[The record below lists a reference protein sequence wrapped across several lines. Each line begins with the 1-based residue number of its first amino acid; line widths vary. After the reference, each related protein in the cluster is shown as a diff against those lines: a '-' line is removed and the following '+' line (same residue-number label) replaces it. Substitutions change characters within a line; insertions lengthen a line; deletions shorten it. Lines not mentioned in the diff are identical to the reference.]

1 MQACFLLGTQ
11 FFAGRHPGRLLP
23 DALTRGQHLALPA
36 AAQPAGPHAH
46 GGPQAHGLAG
56 VGGHQSRRR
65 TQHLFRPCTA
75 PAGHGQRTGDVGQ
88 VDLGIVLAQYRV
100 QGLVVGTGAA
110 DGQPVVPAVLLRPE
124 LPPQIGEFEG
134 PRVGLGPAG
143 EHGPVAAGILLV
155 RQAATAAGRGDLGQ
169 LVLFG
174 QFQLVLAAAP
184 ADAQQTGTVHEA
196 LLLGGGGRQMQ
207 GAQGAQQ
214 DVLHPGIAA
223 DGVEHVPALR
233 HGTLPHDLARGQ
245 QARADALHVKAGM
258 AQEQDLAV
266 HAGVHDLAEAVGR
279 TGTQHGAKIVA
290 HVQGADVQPV
300 EVAPALHGAGITEE
314 GGMAVQAADPQA
326 LFLQD
331 LGRQDAVQAA
341 GKKHD
346 HIHRPLVSIDH
357 AGRGGGLEI
366 GGSVHHGPPS
376 TRKRGQEARAR
387 PGFSQLLDRIFRS
400 AASAGP
406 VQGWGS
412 S

>member
-1 MQACFLLGTQ
+1 
-11 FFAGRHPGRLLP
+11 
-23 DALTRGQHLALPA
+23 
-36 AAQPAGPHAH
+36 
-46 GGPQAHGLAG
+46 
-56 VGGHQSRRR
+56 
-65 TQHLFRPCTA
+65 
-75 PAGHGQRTGDVGQ
+75 
-88 VDLGIVLAQYRV
+88 
-100 QGLVVGTGAA
+100 
-110 DGQPVVPAVLLRPE
+110 
-124 LPPQIGEFEG
+124 
-134 PRVGLGPAG
+134 
-143 EHGPVAAGILLV
+143 
-155 RQAATAAGRGDLGQ
+155 
-169 LVLFG
+169 
-174 QFQLVLAAAP
+174 
-184 ADAQQTGTVHEA
+184 
-196 LLLGGGGRQMQ
+196 MQ
-207 GAQGAQQ
+207 GAQGTQQ

-279 TGTQHGAKIVA
+279 AGTQHGAKIVA

-387 PGFSQLLDRIFRS
+387 PGFSQLLDRFFSFCRLCGPRAGMGTLLRS
-400 AASAGP
+400 RTRAASPAAAPLSRRMGLPFDGADRRPVRPLRRACTASGPGAGYGTGSRSSAPHSCRRTAGP
-406 VQGWGS
+406 S
-412 S
+412 PLDNY

>member
-1 MQACFLLGTQ
+1 
-11 FFAGRHPGRLLP
+11 
-23 DALTRGQHLALPA
+23 
-36 AAQPAGPHAH
+36 
-46 GGPQAHGLAG
+46 
-56 VGGHQSRRR
+56 
-65 TQHLFRPCTA
+65 
-75 PAGHGQRTGDVGQ
+75 
-88 VDLGIVLAQYRV
+88 
-100 QGLVVGTGAA
+100 
-110 DGQPVVPAVLLRPE
+110 
-124 LPPQIGEFEG
+124 
-134 PRVGLGPAG
+134 
-143 EHGPVAAGILLV
+143 
-155 RQAATAAGRGDLGQ
+155 
-169 LVLFG
+169 
-174 QFQLVLAAAP
+174 
-184 ADAQQTGTVHEA
+184 
-196 LLLGGGGRQMQ
+196 MQ
-207 GAQGAQQ
+207 GAQRTQQ

-279 TGTQHGAKIVA
+279 AGTQHGAKIVA

-387 PGFSQLLDRIFRS
+387 PGFSQLLDRIFRPATPLRASCRLGEFLRSRTRAAPPAAALRSRRMGLPFDGADRRPVRPLRRACTASGPGAGYGTGSRSS
-400 AASAGP
+400 APHSCRRTAGP
-406 VQGWGS
+406 S
-412 S
+412 PLDNY

>member
-1 MQACFLLGTQ
+1 
-11 FFAGRHPGRLLP
+11 
-23 DALTRGQHLALPA
+23 
-36 AAQPAGPHAH
+36 
-46 GGPQAHGLAG
+46 
-56 VGGHQSRRR
+56 
-65 TQHLFRPCTA
+65 
-75 PAGHGQRTGDVGQ
+75 
-88 VDLGIVLAQYRV
+88 
-100 QGLVVGTGAA
+100 
-110 DGQPVVPAVLLRPE
+110 
-124 LPPQIGEFEG
+124 
-134 PRVGLGPAG
+134 
-143 EHGPVAAGILLV
+143 
-155 RQAATAAGRGDLGQ
+155 
-169 LVLFG
+169 
-174 QFQLVLAAAP
+174 
-184 ADAQQTGTVHEA
+184 
-196 LLLGGGGRQMQ
+196 MQ
-207 GAQGAQQ
+207 GAQRTQQ
-214 DVLHPGIAA
+214 NVLHPGIAA

-279 TGTQHGAKIVA
+279 TDTQHGAKIVA

-387 PGFSQLLDRIFRS
+387 PGSSQLLDRFFFVLPPLRAPCRDGEALEEPHACRIPCRGTPFP
-400 AASAGP
+400 ANGP
-406 VQGWGS
+406 AV
-412 S
+412 